1 MQIITNFVQRICNE
15 IYLTSVSEEFSG
27 SVMKRFKLKWLIYE
41 TNREK
46 KWKKK
51 RGQDAVILNTVFV
64 INNSLRRIC
73 YASINFC
80 KCTVYVHILET
91 FWNAYIW
98 TTFKFLR

>member
-51 RGQDAVILNTVFV
+51 EDKMQSF
-64 INNSLRRIC
+64 
-73 YASINFC
+73 
-80 KCTVYVHILET
+80 
-91 FWNAYIW
+91 
-98 TTFKFLR
+98 